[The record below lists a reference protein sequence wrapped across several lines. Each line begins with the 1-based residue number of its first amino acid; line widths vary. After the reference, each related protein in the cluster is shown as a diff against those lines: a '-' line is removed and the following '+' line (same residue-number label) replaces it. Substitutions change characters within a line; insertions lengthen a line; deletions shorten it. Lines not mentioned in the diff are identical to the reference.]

1 MAAASRP
8 VGGDEP
14 GLAAWPGA
22 TVQGLIVQS
31 VHALGPT
38 SQLAKTG
45 LACWLQGILKA
56 LRMIWGGGR
65 ELLKRSIIIQ
75 LFFSSSVNS

>member
-1 MAAASRP
+1 M
-8 VGGDEP
+8 
-14 GLAAWPGA
+14 
-22 TVQGLIVQS
+22 QS

-45 LACWLQGILKA
+45 LGLLAAGYFESSKND
-56 LRMIWGGGR
+56 IWGLGGGA

-75 LFFSSSVNS
+75 LFFPQV